1 MLDAVLVL
9 VLMLVW
15 RVVVGCVVVGAVA
28 VGCWMLVRGGTGSGG
43 VVADQLGVDVGLC
56 CDVGLWML
64 DVSGRGSFVGWCG
77 LLAVCC

>member
-1 MLDAVLVL
+1 MMWPTCW
-9 VLMLVW
+9 LM
-15 RVVVGCVVVGAVA
+15 VVGVDGECYMG
-28 VGCWMLVRGGTGSGG
+28 GLGGTGSGG